1 MVIGFGFVCTF
12 VTVAL
17 LSLLVR
23 GTNSG
28 GLVGVKSKLNSG
40 FVVRVAVTRVCCG
53 RYIVNSKRG
62 TGINGG
68 TTYSAG
74 ALTIYKA
81 IVARHKCQ
89 AKLLCLRLPFARTVF
104 VLSSLSF
111 GSWRGGAK
119 GSPGGKYVLGVDTPP
134 PPGGVWGVVL
144 VDGRVLVLV
153 QVCVDVGGID
163 VGDDDVNGG
172 DVDWLVLDPPS
183 GRVEGVSIFPSPPA
197 G

>member
-104 VLSSLSF
+104 VCYKRVIYFPILERGFIATTWWQTMFTDTASL
-111 GSWRGGAK
+111 
-119 GSPGGKYVLGVDTPP
+119 DTLVVV
-134 PPGGVWGVVL
+134 VWIL
-144 VDGRVLVLV
+144 ARRCERVPR
-153 QVCVDVGGID
+153 
-163 VGDDDVNGG
+163 
-172 DVDWLVLDPPS
+172 W
-183 GRVEGVSIFPSPPA
+183 
-197 G
+197 